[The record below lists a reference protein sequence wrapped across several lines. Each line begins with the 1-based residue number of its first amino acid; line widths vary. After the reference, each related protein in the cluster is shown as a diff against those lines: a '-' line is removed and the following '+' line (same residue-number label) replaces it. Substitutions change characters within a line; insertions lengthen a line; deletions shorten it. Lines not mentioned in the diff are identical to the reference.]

1 MLGVVVQVKNFVL
14 MISLSLSDVSRRSL
28 LQAQFDC
35 SIQQPDVS
43 CSPFL
48 VVIEIL
54 GYKKTRMLSL
64 FRPPSNNTPTMS
76 SLKTSAAITDV
87 LRQQYR
93 ATLLQIK
100 KDLNNDQKEELRF
113 YCTDFIP
120 EETMGILKLFRSLEY
135 VQKISWEDVGFLKK
149 GLYAVRRLDLVEIL
163 TGYENKRDL
172 TKLIAG
178 EIVADSLAS
187 EGGRH
192 SLKPEVIERCWSAAD
207 ELYCLMR
214 RHEINW
220 VSCQIYPS

>member
-1 MLGVVVQVKNFVL
+1 
-14 MISLSLSDVSRRSL
+14 
-28 LQAQFDC
+28 
-35 SIQQPDVS
+35 
-43 CSPFL
+43 
-48 VVIEIL
+48 
-54 GYKKTRMLSL
+54 MLSL

-120 EETMGILKLFRSLEY
+120 EETIGILKLFRSLEY

-192 SLKPEVIERCWSAAD
+192 SLKPDFLIQMNS
-207 ELYCLMR
+207 
-214 RHEINW
+214 
-220 VSCQIYPS
+220 

>member
-1 MLGVVVQVKNFVL
+1 
-14 MISLSLSDVSRRSL
+14 
-28 LQAQFDC
+28 
-35 SIQQPDVS
+35 
-43 CSPFL
+43 
-48 VVIEIL
+48 
-54 GYKKTRMLSL
+54 MLSL

-163 TGYENKRDL
+163 TGFENKRDL
-172 TKLIAG
+172 TKLIV
-178 EIVADSLAS
+178 EIVDDSLAS
-187 EGGRH
+187 KDGRH
-192 SLKPEVIERCWSAAD
+192 SLKPEDIERGWSAAN
-207 ELYCLMR
+207 ELYCWMQ
-214 RHEINW
+214 RHQISW
-220 VSCQIYPS
+220 VSCQIYSSLKI